1 MGCSNILKK
10 NISVSKL
17 SAAGRYLKRDVN
29 SKYSV
34 KQIINF
40 FIYFL
45 LILKTRL
52 QQQVALLMGQRT
64 KFYTIIVIIE
74 NYTEQKIKKSL
85 MENFIFLCRAGEVNE
100 IYLCVFKRHCKGY
113 NINFVSNR
121 RCKTY

>member
-17 SAAGRYLKRDVN
+17 SAVGRYLKRDVN

-85 MENFIFLCRAGEVNE
+85 MENFFFCAG
-100 IYLCVFKRHCKGY
+100 LAK
-113 NINFVSNR
+113 
-121 RCKTY
+121 